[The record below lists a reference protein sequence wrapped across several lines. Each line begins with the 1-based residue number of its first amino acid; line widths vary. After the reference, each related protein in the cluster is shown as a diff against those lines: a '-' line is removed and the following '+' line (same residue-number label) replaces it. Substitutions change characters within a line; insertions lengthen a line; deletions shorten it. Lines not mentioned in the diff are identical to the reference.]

1 MGLSL
6 GPVLSNIIITE
17 LEELVIRDLVADDT
31 VKFYGRYVDD
41 TLLVVKPH
49 VVARIHQLL
58 NQFDPNLKFTVVTFE
73 NETPHFLDLELHPDG
88 ISIFRKDTNTGLYTI
103 FVPWSFR
110 VSWIN
115 SLRYA
120 CGSHFCSPNKLPA
133 EIDTIK
139 KFCSWNGFP
148 QNISNTIIHRLFNK
162 QETHVMR
169 LDISSKMYLFRL

>member
-88 ISIFRKDTNTGLYTI
+88 ISIFRKDTNTGLYTN
-103 FVPWSFR
+103 FDSFLPWSFR

-115 SLRYA
+115 SLVTRA
-120 CGSHFCSPNKLPA
+120 VRICSPVCRN
-133 EIDTIK
+133 
-139 KFCSWNGFP
+139 
-148 QNISNTIIHRLFNK
+148 
-162 QETHVMR
+162 
-169 LDISSKMYLFRL
+169 